1 MPLLLREALERTFNH
16 LGKFAKGIGSGK
28 PGYAPKTARL
38 YQLRI
43 IDFMKSDVFHAFADK
58 PIENLDVDSVQQWL
72 SSNGWSAAKE
82 TQSVTALRQIPV
94 INHIEWKGL
103 LNLKAAKRD
112 TVVGAYDLYSERELQ
127 MMLDA
132 PLGCF
137 GMPPAQERNKAMF
150 ALTIE
155 GLCSLDEIKAMNVEN
170 VHADSVTMR
179 LRPMFDTAEPV
190 NTNQVPL
197 SPTCMQ
203 ILHDYTSTIQT
214 NYPDAYVLRHHP
226 LFFHPQMP
234 THALTEKTI
243 WQVFNKALENI
254 SGSHKGMGSGGGLN
268 AVRLSSARVRYGRG
282 ESRQHLIASL
292 GLTESTHCDV
302 LEKYL
307 KMCHGDDPLRN
318 LRAANQ

>member
-1 MPLLLREALERTFNH
+1 MSLLLSEAVERTINH
-16 LGKFAKGIGSGK
+16 LGKFAKGIGGGK

-43 IDFMKSDVFHAFADK
+43 IDFMKSDVFRDFADK
-58 PIENLDVDSVQQWL
+58 PIESLDMDSVQQWL
-72 SSNGWSAAKE
+72 SSNGWSASKE

-94 INHIEWKGL
+94 INQIEWKDL
-103 LNLKAAKRD
+103 LNIKAAKRD

-127 MMLDA
+127 MILDA

-137 GMPPAQERNKAMF
+137 GMAPAQERNKAMF
-150 ALTIE
+150 ALAIE
-155 GLCSLDEIKAMNVEN
+155 GLCSLDEIKAMNVEDI
-170 VHADSVTMR
+170 HDDSVTMR
-179 LRPMFDTAEPV
+179 LRPMYDAEHG

-203 ILHDYTSTIQT
+203 ILHDYTSSIQT
-214 NYPDAYVLRHHP
+214 NYPDAFVLRHHP

-268 AVRLSSARVRYGRG
+268 AVRLSSARVRYGQG
-282 ESRQHLIASL
+282 ESRQRLIAAL
-292 GLTESTHCDV
+292 GLTESTHCDA

-307 KMCHGDDPLRN
+307 KMSPGDDPLRK
-318 LRAANQ
+318 LRTASK